1 VVEIIIARYVI
12 GARIKAVRGDRD
24 AAADRLDDGAHA
36 AAAFGLPR
44 LRAHI
49 DNERMRLDLPF
60 AGPVAHE
67 DALPDGLSGLLPN
80 AFDTASARLPLV
92 VRRDGYLC
100 ISVTH
105 PDVIHCAATWS
116 GTSACRRAGTRCRHG
131 WTSTTGYPRGRG
143 RSPAHRRP
151 RRRGD
156 AGANLR
162 GRAHTKGLVWRA
174 RTGPW

>member
-1 VVEIIIARYVI
+1 MVEIIIARYVI

-105 PDVIHCAATWS
+105 PDVIHCAAT
-116 GTSACRRAGTRCRHG
+116 C
-131 WTSTTGYPRGRG
+131 GYVGVSPGRYTVPSWLDEHH
-143 RSPAHRRP
+143 RLPARTWPVSSSPAAQAP
-151 RRRGD
+151 G
-156 AGANLR
+156 
-162 GRAHTKGLVWRA
+162 
-174 RTGPW
+174 